1 MKLLTSLILG
11 AALAMATT
19 VTIAQPPRPEKAV
32 AQLGLSPE
40 LREQVL
46 ATFAAARSKHEA
58 LREGAEAQRA
68 ANDAAF
74 CAIRSET
81 QASLAKILSKEQLDA
96 LNAAMRPPR
105 HHDDAERGHGM
116 QGGGTG
122 QMQGGGRGGPEGMRG
137 GRNGGSG
144 GAMGERGG
152 DRRPPPPP
160 RCDDAPASN
169 NPSGE

>member
-1 MKLLTSLILG
+1 MKLWTVMMMAGGMLLPV
-11 AALAMATT
+11 LAT
-19 VTIAQPPRPEKAV
+19 AQPPRPEEAV
-32 AQLGLSPE
+32 AKLGLSPE

-46 ATFAAARSKHEA
+46 ATFAAARSKQEA

-81 QASLAKILSKEQLDA
+81 QAALAKILSREQLDA

-105 HHDDAERGHGM
+105 HPE
-116 QGGGTG
+116 GGE
-122 QMQGGGRGGPEGMRG
+122 RGGPEHMRG
-137 GRNGGSG
+137 RRDDRPD
-144 GAMGERGG
+144 GEH
-152 DRRPPPPP
+152 RPPPPP

-169 NPSGE
+169 PPKEA

>member
-1 MKLLTSLILG
+1 MKLMNSLMFG
-11 AALAMATT
+11 VALAMST
-19 VTIAQPPRPEKAV
+19 VAWAQPPRPEEAV

-81 QASLAKILSKEQLDA
+81 QAALAKILSKEQLDA

-105 HHDDAERGHGM
+105 RPEEGGERGGMRGDGPHGM
-116 QGGGTG
+116 PQGV
-122 QMQGGGRGGPEGMRG
+122 RGGPEHMRG
-137 GRNGGSG
+137 GRDGRPD
-144 GAMGERGG
+144 GE
-152 DRRPPPPP
+152 RRPPPPP

-169 NPSGE
+169 PPKDA